1 MSENEKREISASLLF
16 EADKLPADAC
26 LTGSELQRAFWRLKG
41 MLKEQAR
48 QERFWA
54 ATNEALGHANR
65 ALQERT
71 AELNEARQALLS
83 LNQDLE
89 RRVDAQVHEILRR
102 SSEVEALNLQLQIR
116 VQERSRELA
125 TALAQL
131 ARQSHMSFGPGD
143 VIGERVRIVRLLGR
157 GGMGRVF
164 LGDDLLTG
172 QQVAVKL
179 LLPEVQYGSEQLQRF
194 VNEVRFAATASHP
207 GIVRSLHIDVT
218 SEGQLYQ
225 LMEYVRGAALARRMA
240 HGPLAAGPACRVL
253 AAVAEALAAAHE
265 KGIVHRDI
273 KPGNILLS
281 EQNPGVRILDF
292 GISKTI
298 DVDHGELLDSDMTLA
313 GQLIGTPEYM
323 SPEQIR
329 DSQRVTVASDIYS
342 VGITLFHALT
352 GLPPFAADSVA
363 GLCMAHLTTPPP
375 DVRTRV
381 PQAPESLALLLQRC
395 LAKRASERPS
405 AGELSTSLHQIADS
419 LQAGDVN
426 ACATAELA
434 YLLNNTS
441 AVDLA

>member
-1 MSENEKREISASLLF
+1 MPDTPKSEISASLLF
-16 EADKLPADAC
+16 EADNLPADAC
-26 LTGSELQRAFWRLKG
+26 LTGTELQRAFWRIKG

-54 ATNEALGHANR
+54 ATNEALDQTNR
-65 ALQERT
+65 ALKERT
-71 AELNEARQALLS
+71 DELNEARRALLV

-89 RRVDAQVHEILRR
+89 RRVDAQVHEIVRR
-102 SSEVEALNLQLQIR
+102 SHEVEALNMQLQIR

-131 ARQSHMSFGPGD
+131 ARQSHVSFGPGD

-157 GGMGRVF
+157 GGMGRVY

-194 VNEVRFAATASHP
+194 VNEVRYAATASHP

-225 LMEYVRGAALARRMA
+225 IMEYVRGAALSRRIA

-253 AAVAEALAAAHE
+253 AAVAEALAAAHD

-281 EQNPGVRILDF
+281 EREPGVRILDF
-292 GISKTI
+292 GISKTMN
-298 DVDHGELLDSDMTLA
+298 VDHGDMPDSEMTLA

-329 DSQRVTVASDIYS
+329 DSQHVTVASDIYG
-342 VGITLFHALT
+342 VGITLFHALS
-352 GLPPFAADSVA
+352 GLLPFAADSVA
-363 GLCMAHLTTPPP
+363 GLCMAHLMAPPP
-375 DVRTRV
+375 DIRTRV
-381 PQAPESLALLLQRC
+381 AEVPESLAVLLLRC

-405 AGELSTSLHQIADS
+405 AMELATSLHQIADG
-419 LQAGDVN
+419 LHTADVG
-426 ACATAELA
+426 ACAAAELA